1 MSELSEL
8 LARMQFS
15 VSVAGGAVTG
25 HLHDHDQVVLTFR
38 PGYYDRVDESV
49 LEHHLVSLARMMRAE
64 YVRRYYAALSTAFG
78 RTVTKDPPPIGRRE
92 KEYAALRQEFVAEG
106 RSADGRITIEVRGME
121 SWRIRITPGTL
132 GVLTEADFA
141 EQFRTAATLLIRD
154 QFAGIR
160 TLKDHIYG

>member
-8 LARMQFS
+8 LARMRFS

-25 HLHDHDQVVLTFR
+25 HLHDHDQVVLAFR
-38 PGYYDRVDESV
+38 PGYYDRVDEAA
-49 LEHHLVSLARMMRAE
+49 LEHQLVSLARVMRTE

-92 KEYAALRQEFVAEG
+92 KAYAALRQEFVAAG
-106 RSADGRITIEVRGME
+106 RSADGRITIAVRGME
-121 SWRIRITPGTL
+121 SWRIRIAPGTL
-132 GVLTEADFA
+132 GALTEADFV
-141 EQFRTAATLLIRD
+141 ERFREAAALLIRD

-160 TLKDHIYG
+160 TMKDRIYG